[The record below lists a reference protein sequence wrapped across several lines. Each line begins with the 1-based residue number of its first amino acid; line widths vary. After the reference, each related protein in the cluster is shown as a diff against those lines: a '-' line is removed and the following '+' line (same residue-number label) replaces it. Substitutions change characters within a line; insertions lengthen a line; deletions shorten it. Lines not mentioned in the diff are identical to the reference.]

1 MKITSKLLIMLL
13 LILVILISIL
23 IQCERNNE
31 YNDTTSNENTTDL
44 NNSDFTDITSV
55 TESESNTELESNTE
69 SVDEEIETTEELI
82 NFEGLTTDFSFLE
95 RVYTFNEKNYNT
107 TMPDMV
113 KLFLYDVL
121 DDVKQEQEDLSF
133 QILEYQNLQV
143 FFSTIVDGVGP
154 QSYEPKKSDTFL
166 EFSANVDVRYKGY
179 ISSLNYSENG
189 TDEFYSISM
198 KEWVL
203 IKEQS
208 YYYYLYPYG
217 YYYSMHK

>member
-13 LILVILISIL
+13 LILIILISIL

-31 YNDTTSNENTTDL
+31 YNDTTSNKNTTDL

-55 TESESNTELESNTE
+55 TESENNTE
-69 SVDEEIETTEELI
+69 SVDKEIETTEELI
-82 NFEGLTTDFSFLE
+82 NFDGLTTDFSFLE
-95 RVYTFNEKNYNT
+95 RVYTFNEKNYDT

-113 KLFLYDVL
+113 RLFLYDVL
-121 DDVKQEQEDLSF
+121 NDVKQEQDDLSF
-133 QILEYQNLQV
+133 QILEYQNLQIY
-143 FFSTIVDGVGP
+143 FSTIVDGVGP

-189 TDEFYSISM
+189 TDEFYNINLS
-198 KEWVL
+198 EWVL

-208 YYYYLYPYG
+208 YYYLYPYG
-217 YYYSMHK
+217 YYYSTHK